1 MMPAPRSP
9 HMLTAC
15 VWPAGRAA
23 PPGCAR
29 GQAAP
34 DHAGARPGLPG
45 KVNRR
50 RPAPTRPRAAPH
62 PAARGGGGGAAG
74 GPAAPGSARG
84 SRFLFKRLRRTRPAP
99 SAAAAGGRQRSGA
112 GGGPPA
118 APPPPPPP
126 PPPRVRRAPPPPAP
140 PPRARPAQA
149 ARVCFAA
156 RPPPPPPR
164 ASRAHLC
171 LAGPH
176 SSLPSVECLSR
187 WLLRTVWLF
196 PLVTAFTFC
205 LNSSPARALPPR
217 AASPRRRPRAPPP
230 LPPRREHLR
239 SPPGD
244 PRRAPRPRPPGAHPP
259 RPPLAG
265 VIIASHPPEGLFW
278 GWLEVAAAAAAA
290 RRGISLCL
298 HSREGGSGVG
308 GHRFQHQQQQ
318 LVIGGT
324 RYSVVHPHINAL
336 PMMRRL
342 RPWTRTEVS

>member
-1 MMPAPRSP
+1 MHRDFHNKRPSAAAPRSRTCRRVCAQPPAPPGRPPDTREPAASFGNFAGVATAAATRAPRP
-9 HMLTAC
+9 HPPGAPRPTPSTPRPARGGG
-15 VWPAGRAA
+15 VGAGRAA
-23 PPGCAR
+23 GPR
-29 GQAAP
+29 GASE
-34 DHAGARPGLPG
+34 
-45 KVNRR
+45 
-50 RPAPTRPRAAPH
+50 RPRARPV
-62 PAARGGGGGAAG
+62 
-74 GPAAPGSARG
+74 
-84 SRFLFKRLRRTRPAP
+84 FKRMRRTRPAP
-99 SAAAAGGRQRSGA
+99 SAAGA
-112 GGGPPA
+112 GREGGERGRRS
-118 APPPPPPP
+118 PPPPPHAAASPH
-126 PPPRVRRAPPPPAP
+126 RVRGAPPPPAP
-140 PPRARPAQA
+140 PPRARPPARPAQA

-278 GWLEVAAAAAAA
+278 GWLEAVAAAAA

-298 HSREGGSGVG
+298 HSWEGGA
-308 GHRFQHQQQQ
+308 
-318 LVIGGT
+318 
-324 RYSVVHPHINAL
+324 AL
-336 PMMRRL
+336 EA
-342 RPWTRTEVS
+342 TVSRAADFFDQ